1 MQHRVDCDF
10 QERTGYLFAL
20 DDQQVNDLDALVE
33 GSVKAGIGMHHV
45 AGHPFPIPSKKT
57 VSIPG
62 QAQFHPVKYIRA
74 LVQAYLA
81 MGGALIED
89 CRVYEAEEK
98 EDKVWLRT
106 SKGIIEAQQV
116 VYATHIPPGV
126 NVLHFTNAPYRSY
139 AIAVR
144 LGSGDYPQA
153 LGYDLHDPYHY
164 YRTQNIGGKDY
175 LIAGGEDHK
184 TGHEHDTGECFS
196 KLENYVR
203 RYFDVDQVAYSWSSQ
218 YFVPADGLPYIG
230 LMPHGAERVYV
241 ATGYNGNGMIF
252 GTIASKIITE
262 LITSGTSK
270 YKQLFDP
277 SRIKPV
283 AAFSNTV
290 KENADVLVHFVKD
303 KLLAEKINSLAELSE
318 NEAKVVRYEGSSYAI
333 YKDDQG
339 RAHILN
345 SACTHAQCNVQW
357 NNAEKTW
364 DCPCHGSRFSI
375 NGKVLTA
382 PAVQDLHR
390 HDVTDE
396 S

>member
-1 MQHRVDCDF
+1 
-10 QERTGYLFAL
+10 
-20 DDQQVNDLDALVE
+20 
-33 GSVKAGIGMHHV
+33 
-45 AGHPFPIPSKKT
+45 
-57 VSIPG
+57 
-62 QAQFHPVKYIRA
+62 
-74 LVQAYLA
+74 
-81 MGGALIED
+81 
-89 CRVYEAEEK
+89 
-98 EDKVWLRT
+98 
-106 SKGIIEAQQV
+106 
-116 VYATHIPPGV
+116 
-126 NVLHFTNAPYRSY
+126 
-139 AIAVR
+139 
-144 LGSGDYPQA
+144 
-153 LGYDLHDPYHY
+153 
-164 YRTQNIGGKDY
+164 
-175 LIAGGEDHK
+175 
-184 TGHEHDTGECFS
+184 
-196 KLENYVR
+196 
-203 RYFDVDQVAYSWSSQ
+203 
-218 YFVPADGLPYIG
+218 DGLPYIG

-270 YKQLFDP
+270 YQTLFDP